1 MYPHVFSS
9 ALDKGNLYNFL
20 HPPLFCGID
29 EKWYWGGPC
38 DLKWL
43 EKEHMGE
50 GGDFL
55 VGENTPKDTML
66 IKKESFYI

>member
-29 EKWYWGGPC
+29 EKFYWG
-38 DLKWL
+38 DLVTWNDW
-43 EKEHMGE
+43 EKGHMGE

-55 VGENTPKDTML
+55 VAEDTLKDTML
-66 IKKESFYI
+66 IKQGSFYI